1 MNTIDIN
8 DDNLSTF
15 YSKISQNIIRIR
27 KNKKISQLDLATSIG
42 HTSATFLGKAEL
54 LAENKHFNLEH
65 LYKIAIALN
74 VDIKD
79 FFEGIET
86 IKESKSIN

>member
-1 MNTIDIN
+1 METIDIN
-8 DDNLSTF
+8 NDDLQQF
-15 YSKISQNIIRIR
+15 YTKINNNIIRIR
-27 KNKKISQLDLATSIG
+27 KEKRISQLNLATSIG
-42 HTSATFLGKAEL
+42 HTSATFFGKAEI
-54 LAENKHFNLEH
+54 LAEGKHFNLEH

-86 IKESKSIN
+86 KKD

>member
-8 DDNLSTF
+8 EDNLRTF
-15 YSKISQNIIRIR
+15 YSKISQNIIKIR
-27 KNKKISQLDLATSIG
+27 TNKKISQLELATSIG

-74 VDIKD
+74 VDIRE
-79 FFEGIET
+79 FFDGIET
-86 IKESKSIN
+86 PIN

>member
-1 MNTIDIN
+1 MYTVDVN
-8 DDNLSTF
+8 DDNLHIF

-27 KNKKISQLDLATSIG
+27 KSKKISQLDLATSIG
-42 HTSATFLGKAEL
+42 HTSATFFGKAEL

-79 FFEGIET
+79 FFEGINT
-86 IKESKSIN
+86 TN

>member
-1 MNTIDIN
+1 MNTIDIT
-8 DDNLSTF
+8 DDNLHTF
-15 YSKISQNIIRIR
+15 YSKISQNIIKIR
-27 KNKKISQLDLATSIG
+27 KNKKISQLELATSIG

-74 VDIKD
+74 VDIRE
-79 FFEGIET
+79 FFDGIET
-86 IKESKSIN
+86 PIN

>member
-8 DDNLSTF
+8 DDNLRIF
-15 YSKISQNIIRIR
+15 YTKISQNIIRIR

-42 HTSATFLGKAEL
+42 HTSATFFGKAEL

-79 FFEGIET
+79 FFEGVET
-86 IKESKSIN
+86 INKNPNI

>member
-1 MNTIDIN
+1 MNTIDIT
-8 DDNLSTF
+8 DDNLHTF
-15 YSKISQNIIRIR
+15 YSKISQNIIKIR
-27 KNKKISQLDLATSIG
+27 KVKNISIRFSNINW
-42 HTSATFLGKAEL
+42 SYICNFFGKAEL

-74 VDIKD
+74 VDIKE

-86 IKESKSIN
+86 TY

>member
-8 DDNLSTF
+8 DDNLYTF
-15 YSKISQNIIRIR
+15 YSNISKNIIKIR
-27 KNKKISQLDLATSIG
+27 KSKKISQLDLATSIG
-42 HTSATFLGKAEL
+42 HTSAAFFGKAEL

-74 VDIKD
+74 VDIKE
-79 FFEGIET
+79 FFEGINT
-86 IKESKSIN
+86 VN

>member
-8 DDNLSTF
+8 EDNLRTF
-15 YSKISQNIIRIR
+15 YTKISRNIIKIR
-27 KNKKISQLDLATSIG
+27 KSKKISQLDLATSIG

-54 LAENKHFNLEH
+54 IAENKHFNLEH
-65 LYKIAIALN
+65 LYKIALALN

-79 FFEGIET
+79 FFDGIET
-86 IKESKSIN
+86 TN

>member
-8 DDNLSTF
+8 DENLRIF
-15 YSKISQNIIRIR
+15 YSKISQNIIKIR

-54 LAENKHFNLEH
+54 IAENKHFNLEH
-65 LYKIAIALN
+65 LYKIALALN
-74 VDIKD
+74 VDIKE
-79 FFEGIET
+79 FFEGIDT
-86 IKESKSIN
+86 KKIKI

>member
-8 DDNLSTF
+8 DDNLHTF
-15 YSKISQNIIRIR
+15 YTKISKNIIRIR
-27 KNKKISQLDLATSIG
+27 KSKKISQLDLATSIG

-54 LAENKHFNLEH
+54 VAENKHFNLEH

-74 VDIKD
+74 VDIKE

-86 IKESKSIN
+86 TN

>member
-8 DDNLSTF
+8 DNNLRTF
-15 YSKISQNIIRIR
+15 YSKISNNIIRIR

-54 LAENKHFNLEH
+54 LSENKHFNLEH
-65 LYKIAIALN
+65 LYKIALALN
-74 VDIKD
+74 VDIKE
-79 FFEGIET
+79 FFDGIDTT
-86 IKESKSIN
+86 I